1 MWGRPSITP
10 FAAVSHPGEAARQI
24 ELNNETGRKFFGDAY
39 APRGIFLPEM
49 AWAPALAPILERA
62 GFDWVMLDELAYN
75 GRPGSVD
82 YNRKYR
88 IKNSNLHAMFR
99 EHRLS
104 AAIMSAAPRDVAS
117 LKQAAREELAT
128 RRYIVTAMDGETF
141 GHHRIGHG
149 EILKGMYEDKDI
161 NLVRI
166 SDILDEFAVT
176 EIVDTIACTWASSQ
190 DDIERSIQFISWD
203 DKDNDIH
210 KMQWELLRL
219 TVAQMDGL
227 AKSDPMHARL
237 RSQLDPAV
245 SSDQFFW
252 PQRDLGG

>member
-1 MWGRPSITP
+1 MTIN
-10 FAAVSHPGEAARQI
+10 FAGVLLDQLDEYGHRDVIELYAEAAKRGQVEFVGSSKYHAILPLLPAGEAARQI

-117 LKQAAREELAT
+117 LKQAAREELAA

-166 SDILDEFAVT
+166 SDILDEFAAT

-203 DKDNDIH
+203 DKDQV
-210 KMQWELLRL
+210 M
-219 TVAQMDGL
+219 
-227 AKSDPMHARL
+227 
-237 RSQLDPAV
+237 
-245 SSDQFFW
+245 
-252 PQRDLGG
+252 